1 MAKIYQMFE
10 IPEELQN
17 KALEALE
24 LARETGK
31 IKKGANEATKAVEH
45 GTAALVLIGADVTPE
60 EIVMHIPGL
69 ADEKKIPFVFINKQA
84 DIGAAC
90 GIDVGC
96 TAVAIVKTGKG
107 KEIVETLV
115 NQVKALRG

>member
-10 IPEELQN
+10 APEELQN

-24 LARETGK
+24 LARDTGK
-31 IKKGANEATKAVEH
+31 IKKGANEATKAVER
-45 GTAALVLIGADVTPE
+45 GTASLVLIGEDVTPE

-69 ADEKKIPFVFINKQA
+69 ADEKHIPFIFIKKQA

-90 GIDVGC
+90 GLSVGC
-96 TAVAIVKTGKG
+96 TAVAIVKVGKG
-107 KEIVETLV
+107 KDLVEDLG
-115 NQVKALRG
+115 NQIKALRG